1 MSSGSMVTSTTTA
14 EDVVLGKKLLV
25 HVAENGHS
33 LEFECDGSTPVEA
46 IQRSIEVHCGVALA
60 EQLLLCRNTSLDAQQ
75 TLSYYKLPQDDREV
89 FLYNK
94 ARLHDDSPRPPL
106 EAIEVPKPAV
116 PPPPSPANDSHPLD
130 NAPDPALK
138 ALVSYERQFRYHFQF
153 GNALYGCSQAKLEL
167 CKRLLREQQVQGRA
181 LDTARGN
188 LEHTFKKL
196 HQRYTEFIR
205 SFAQQHKSH
214 SDLLANFER
223 DVEKLRSLRLH
234 PKLQSKNRKCLLDLV
249 KEDDLRKCMDSC
261 LGPHRQFENQVSQL
275 KMSFMELKRRF
286 ENLISSISSASWAEL
301 ENLIK
306 NHQKILNDQ
315 KTIMQSL
322 SKDVE
327 SAKKLV
333 DDSNLPLSSSLRP
346 HDAVSA
352 LGRIYDVHEK
362 NHLPNMQNCDHL
374 MSKLLDKCKLKK
386 NDMNLLVHLSMQ
398 KVRSVQFGIK
408 ETINELHAYQE
419 VMGHQDREFENVRI
433 VNGVGQAY
441 RACLAE
447 IVRRKSSLKLYMGL
461 GGQLAEKL
469 ATEREAEIRRRE
481 SFLKSW
487 SKYIPNDLLATMGLF
502 DSPSQCDVHI
512 TPFDGNLLEIDMVD
526 VDRFAPVS
534 LGGLISMS
542 EKHAQEKYF
551 SAACGSSDITKS
563 EEISLQSGEKVH
575 FLDGCE
581 SVDIAGT
588 SRLEVENAQLKAE
601 LASAIAMICALNAD
615 TGYDSNEFTKDDDML
630 KNLKEKT
637 VEALKLKDDFADH
650 LQSMLNMKREQC
662 LSYEKR
668 IKELEQGLSDQYLH
682 GQKLA
687 GKNVSDSDM
696 SSVKNDSS
704 KFGVF
709 GEGDAHIPF
718 TSTMMMDEVSITSG
732 LLDPKMDHVFGQAS
746 KAAEGGDENMSDLSG
761 TLNLHAI
768 NSTHNLMD
776 ASMLEQPRD
785 EGKVDPLV
793 DAVKMM
799 TSQLTMTKDSSSIG
813 AGNAKN
819 ILPCETSDK
828 PLLESKNRD
837 DLVIGLQDALV
848 EKSKKCDELENKLK
862 ATMEEIGSLK
872 KELEMNQSLLDESQM
887 NCVHLENCLHE
898 AREDARTNLC
908 AADRRASEYNALR
921 SKAVK
926 MHSFFERFRSCVTA
940 PGTVAN
946 FGDSLCSLAQSLGSS
961 LSEDEDDVTREFQAC
976 IKVFAD
982 KVTFLSRHRAELS
995 ERCSRAE
1002 VVRGNLLRELEEK
1015 NEQLKSLYSKHQLEK
1030 QANKEKI
1037 AFGRFEV
1044 HELAAFVLNSAG
1056 HYEAINRNC
1065 PKHYLSEECVALFK
1079 EQHSVSPIYIIG
1091 QIVHIER
1098 QVVRPSVSPRSQRG
1112 DQLEASNNSETS
1124 SRRLLGPTAASNPYN
1139 LPIACEYA
1147 IVTIAMLPDTIH
1159 SAS

>member
-1 MSSGSMVTSTTTA
+1 MSSGSMAASTTTA

-46 IQRSIEVHCGVALA
+46 IQRSIEVHCGVALV
-60 EQLLLCRNTSLDAQQ
+60 EQLLLCRNTSLDGQQ

-130 NAPDPALK
+130 NAHDPALK

-153 GNALYGCSQAKLEL
+153 ANALYGCSQAKLEL

-205 SFAQQHKSH
+205 SFTQQHKSH

-223 DVEKLRSLRLH
+223 DVEKLRSVRLH
-234 PKLQSKNRKCLLDLV
+234 PRLQSKNRKCLLDLV

-261 LGPHRQFENQVSQL
+261 LSLHRQFENQVSQL
-275 KMSFMELKRRF
+275 KKGFMELKRRF
-286 ENLISSISSASWAEL
+286 ENLISSMSSASWGEL
-301 ENLIK
+301 ENMIK
-306 NHQKILNDQ
+306 NHQKSLNDL

-327 SAKKLV
+327 TAKKLV
-333 DDSNLPLSSSLRP
+333 DDSDLSLSPSLRP

-352 LGRIYDVHEK
+352 LGGIYDVHEK
-362 NHLPNMQNCDHL
+362 NHLPKMQNCDNAML
-374 MSKLLDKCKLKK
+374 KLLDKCKLKK

-398 KVRSVQFGIK
+398 KVKFVQSGIK
-408 ETINELHAYQE
+408 DMINELHAYQE
-419 VMGHQDREFENVRI
+419 VMGHQDREFENVKF

-481 SFLKSW
+481 SFFKTW

-542 EKHAQEKYF
+542 EKHASEKDF
-551 SAACGSSDITKS
+551 SATCSSSNITKS

-575 FLDGCE
+575 FLEVCE

-601 LASAIAMICALNAD
+601 LASAIAMICALNTD
-615 TGYDSNEFTKDDDML
+615 TGYGLNEFTKDDML

-637 VEALKLKDDFADH
+637 VEALKLKDDFANH
-650 LQSMLNMKREQC
+650 LQSVLNMKQEQC

-668 IKELEQGLSDQYLH
+668 IKELEQRLSDQYVQEQ
-682 GQKLA
+682 QKLA
-687 GKNVSDSDM
+687 GKDVSDSNM
-696 SSVKNDSS
+696 STIKNDTQ
-704 KFGVF
+704 KFGIF
-709 GEGDAHIPF
+709 GDGDAHIPY
-718 TSTMMMDEVSITSG
+718 TSTMTMDEVSSTFG
-732 LLDPKMDHVFGQAS
+732 LLDPKMDHVYGQAS
-746 KAAEGGDENMSDLSG
+746 KAAEVGDENMSDLSG

-799 TSQLTMTKDSSSIG
+799 TSQLTMAKDSSSIG
-813 AGNAKN
+813 AGTSEN
-819 ILPCETSDK
+819 ILPCETFDK
-828 PLLESKNRD
+828 TLLESKNSD
-837 DLVIGLQDALV
+837 SLVIGLQNALV

-862 ATMEEIGSLK
+862 ATTEEVSCLK
-872 KELEMNQSLLDESQM
+872 KELEMNRSLLDESQM

-946 FGDSLCSLAQSLGSS
+946 FGDSLRSLAQSLGSS

-1002 VVRGNLLRELEEK
+1002 AAHGNLLGELKEK

-1044 HELAAFVLNSAG
+1044 HELAAFVLNPAG

-1065 PKHYLSEECVALFK
+1065 PKHYLSEQSVALFK

-1112 DQLEASNNSETS
+1112 DQLEASNTSETS

-1139 LPIACEYA
+1139 LPIGCEYS